1 MINVHLL
8 REYKFFD
15 EEELYQLLDQTADAF
30 ETFEQKQE
38 KLINKLKEIKI
49 NCNKLLREKNK
60 VMNAN
65 SMNYLFDELIKWVED
80 LYAS

>member
-1 MINVHLL
+1 MINVQLL

-15 EEELYQLLDQTADAF
+15 EEELYQLLDKTADA
-30 ETFEQKQE
+30 FEQKQE
-38 KLINKLKEIKI
+38 KLINKLKELKI
-49 NCNKLLREKNK
+49 NCDKTLREKHK
-60 VMNAN
+60 IMNVN